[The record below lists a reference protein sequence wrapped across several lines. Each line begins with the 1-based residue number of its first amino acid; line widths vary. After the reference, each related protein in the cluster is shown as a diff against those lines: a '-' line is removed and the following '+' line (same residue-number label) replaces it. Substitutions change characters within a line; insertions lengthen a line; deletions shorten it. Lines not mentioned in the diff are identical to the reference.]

1 MRAVSRYLLIAL
13 VFLFSLSVMA
23 QTTSGAASPTAKAP
37 ASKPQ
42 IVKVPAPSTDPTSG
56 RQMFDAY
63 CAACHG
69 QSGTGNGPA
78 APALKVSPTNLTLLS
93 KQHGGKFP
101 ETHVVLA
108 IKGDAQATAHGNKDM
123 PVWGPVFRG
132 MAGADAGS
140 VQLRIRNLTA
150 YIEGM
155 QQK

>member
-1 MRAVSRYLLIAL
+1 MRAISRYLLIAL
-13 VFLFSLSVMA
+13 ALFISLSVMA
-23 QTTSGAASPTAKAP
+23 QTTTSAATPAAKTQ
-37 ASKPQ
+37 ASKPD
-42 IVKVPAPSTDPTSG
+42 IKTVPAIYTDPTSG

-78 APALKVSPTNLTLLS
+78 APALKVPPTNLTLLS

-108 IKGDAQATAHGNKDM
+108 IKGDSQTSAHGNQQM
-123 PVWGPVFRG
+123 PVWGNIFRSMG
-132 MAGADAGS
+132 ETSDGN
-140 VQLRIRNLTA
+140 VQLRIRNLTT

>member
-13 VFLFSLSVMA
+13 ALFFSLSVMA
-23 QTTSGAASPTAKAP
+23 QTTSGAATPAAKTQAT
-37 ASKPQ
+37 KPE
-42 IVKVPAPSTDPTSG
+42 IKIVPATYTDPTSG
-56 RQMFDAY
+56 RQMFDTY

-78 APALKVSPTNLTLLS
+78 ASAMKVPPTNLTLLS
-93 KQHGGKFP
+93 QQHGGKFP

-108 IKGDAQATAHGNKDM
+108 IKGDSQTPAHGDKQM
-123 PVWGPVFRG
+123 PVWGNVFRNMG
-132 MAGADAGS
+132 EMDPGS
-140 VQLRIRNLTA
+140 VQLRIRNLTT